1 MRIVMSTRVSAG
13 AIAVT
18 SVLIA
23 CGGGQSPVPVVG
35 READISKLAGEW
47 SGDYSSG
54 ETGRSGSILFT
65 LKSGTDTATGDVVM
79 TPRYAAAGPTQAG
92 PPSPQSAP
100 QPSQA
105 IDIKFV
111 RVTGG
116 QVSGSL
122 APYTDPTCNCPLHT
136 TFVGRLVGD
145 TLSGTYSSRHENAN
159 DVQQGR
165 WRVVRK
171 TP

>member
-1 MRIVMSTRVSAG
+1 MSTRASAG
-13 AIAVT
+13 AVACT
-18 SVLIA
+18 ALLMA
-23 CGGGQSPVPVVG
+23 CGGSQTPVPVVG
-35 READISKLAGEW
+35 REVDISRMAGQW
-47 SGDYSSG
+47 TGDYSSV
-54 ETGRSGSILFT
+54 ETGRSGTIVFT
-65 LKSGTDTATGDVVM
+65 LSAGSDTATGDVVM
-79 TPRYAAAGPTQAG
+79 TPRFNAGAQVAQNPAPT
-92 PPSPQSAP
+92 PP
-100 QPSQA
+100 QPAQS

-171 TP
+171 GNN

>member
-1 MRIVMSTRVSAG
+1 MSMRVSAVV
-13 AIAVT
+13 ALVAV
-18 SVLIA
+18 A
-23 CGGGQSPVPVVG
+23 MGCGGSQSPVPVVG
-35 READISKLAGEW
+35 READISRLAGQW
-47 SGDYSSG
+47 LGDYSSV
-54 ETGRSGSILFT
+54 ETGRSGSIVFT
-65 LKSGTDTATGDVVM
+65 LTAGSDTAMGDVVM
-79 TPRYAAAGPTQAG
+79 TPRFTGAGPAPAG
-92 PPSPQSAP
+92 QPGAQTTP

-116 QVSGSL
+116 QVSGAL

-145 TLSGTYSSRHENAN
+145 TLSGTYTSRHENAQG
-159 DVQQGR
+159 VQQGR

-171 TP
+171 AQ

>member
-1 MRIVMSTRVSAG
+1 MSTKLSAG
-13 AIAVT
+13 AIAIAGF
-18 SVLIA
+18 LIA
-23 CGGGQSPVPVVG
+23 CGGSQSPVPVVG
-35 READISKLAGEW
+35 READISRLAGEW

-116 QVSGSL
+116 MVSGSL

-145 TLSGTYSSRHENAN
+145 TLSGTYSSRHENAQ

-171 TP
+171 AQ

>member
-1 MRIVMSTRVSAG
+1 MSPRVSAG
-13 AIAVT
+13 AALMAGLLV
-18 SVLIA
+18 A
-23 CGGGQSPVPVVG
+23 CGGSQSPVPVVG
-35 READISKLAGEW
+35 RDVDISKLAGQW
-47 SGDYSSG
+47 FGDYSSV

-65 LKSGTDTATGDVVM
+65 LTAGSDTATGNVVM
-79 TPRYAAAGPTQAG
+79 TPRFNAGAQVGQQPQAQTTV
-92 PPSPQSAP
+92 PVAQS
-100 QPSQA
+100 

-116 QVSGSL
+116 QVSGAL

-136 TFVGRLVGD
+136 TFVGRLSGD
-145 TLSGTYSSRHENAN
+145 TLSGSYTSRHENSQ

-171 TP
+171 AQ